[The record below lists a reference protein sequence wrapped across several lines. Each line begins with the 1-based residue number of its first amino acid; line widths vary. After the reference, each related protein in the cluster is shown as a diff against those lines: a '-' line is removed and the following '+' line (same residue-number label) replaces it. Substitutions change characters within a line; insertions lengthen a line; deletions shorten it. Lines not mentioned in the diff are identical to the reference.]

1 MYCICHNRRG
11 NWITLKMRKL
21 IKSKKDA
28 NRERL
33 KSVTLTPTR
42 SESSEGFLQLPHQD
56 SQDSSSVGS
65 NSLEDGQT
73 LGTKKS
79 SSEYY
84 KTSFSFNDPCLS
96 DYKLRDAG
104 RSYMFGGFLKIFFF
118 KSLRI
123 ELGFIYT
130 DFLKVLEWTGASF
143 LHFSSSE
150 LSVLKCI
157 YGAGT
162 Q

>member
-1 MYCICHNRRG
+1 MSVFLLTKQEKSGGTSDISLMPSMCCVIGNRRG

-21 IKSKKDA
+21 IKSKKDV

-33 KSVTLTPTR
+33 KSMTLTPTR

-79 SSEYY
+79 SSEYC
-84 KTSFSFNDPCLS
+84 KTFV
-96 DYKLRDAG
+96 
-104 RSYMFGGFLKIFFF
+104 FLLI
-118 KSLRI
+118 I
-123 ELGFIYT
+123 P
-130 DFLKVLEWTGASF
+130 D
-143 LHFSSSE
+143 
-150 LSVLKCI
+150 
-157 YGAGT
+157 
-162 Q
+162 

>member
-1 MYCICHNRRG
+1 MCCIFDNRRG

-21 IKSKKDA
+21 IKSKKDV

-33 KSVTLTPTR
+33 KPVTLTPTR

-79 SSEYY
+79 SSEYCKPFSSFKSLAKCLFDTI
-84 KTSFSFNDPCLS
+84 KTGEVLQRAVCS
-96 DYKLRDAG
+96 
-104 RSYMFGGFLKIFFF
+104 GGFLKI
-118 KSLRI
+118 I
-123 ELGFIYT
+123 
-130 DFLKVLEWTGASF
+130 
-143 LHFSSSE
+143 
-150 LSVLKCI
+150 C
-157 YGAGT
+157 
-162 Q
+162 

>member
-1 MYCICHNRRG
+1 MYCLIDNRRG
-11 NWITLKMRKL
+11 NWIALKMKKL

-79 SSEYY
+79 SSEYS
-84 KTSFSFNDPCLS
+84 KT
-96 DYKLRDAG
+96 
-104 RSYMFGGFLKIFFF
+104 
-118 KSLRI
+118 
-123 ELGFIYT
+123 FI
-130 DFLKVLEWTGASF
+130 
-143 LHFSSSE
+143 HF
-150 LSVLKCI
+150 
-157 YGAGT
+157 
-162 Q
+162 